1 MEEIKKLLG
10 GYNCGGCGYDD
21 CECCSNAILSGEAPC
36 DICPMID
43 DDNIEQIKKIVEQNN
58 KKNN

>member
-1 MEEIKKLLG
+1 MEAVEKVKNLLG

-21 CECCSNAILSGEAPC
+21 CECCAKAILAKKAPQ

-43 DDNIEQIKKIVEQNN
+43 EENVQAIEKIVEENS
-58 KKNN
+58 K

>member
-1 MEEIKKLLG
+1 MEEIKDLLG

-21 CECCSNAILSGEAPC
+21 CSCCAKAIARKEAPE

-43 DDNIEQIKKIVEQNN
+43 EDNIKKIKEIVEKIN
-58 KKNN
+58 KK